1 MFKSVHVC
9 VIYKCK
15 HWTLVADFSNG
26 NQPLTGSTEYTARI
40 CMPKETQDGS
50 HVSKGNTL
58 LCMEPLAQPASLRCD
73 TKRNVTH
80 GQRIYFFVTAKMCSV
95 LDIIPSYTGL
105 RNRCDTKRNVTHG
118 QRIYIFFVTAKMCS
132 VFDIIPSYTGL
143 RNRNEDS
150 RRART

>member
-15 HWTLVADFSNG
+15 HWTHIADFSNG

-58 LCMEPLAQPASLRCD
+58 LYMEALANPASHRWRYAAN
-73 TKRNVTH
+73 RNAL
-80 GQRIYFFVTAKMCSV
+80 TAYIIITRKMCSV
-95 LDIIPSYTGL
+95 LD
-105 RNRCDTKRNVTHG
+105 N
-118 QRIYIFFVTAKMCS
+118 FS
-132 VFDIIPSYTGL
+132 VLYKFT
-143 RNRNEDS
+143 
-150 RRART
+150 